1 MSVLAASPAPPAV
14 IPDTTY
20 GPDDL
25 ARLLKI
31 SRWTVLNWRR
41 LGIIQPGIK
50 RGKTVRWT
58 PSDVAA
64 ILAARE
70 G

>member
-1 MSVLAASPAPPAV
+1 MSVLAASPAPPAA
-14 IPDTTY
+14 IPDRTF

-25 ARLLKI
+25 ARLLNA
-31 SRWTVLNWRR
+31 SRWRVLRWRR
-41 LGIIQPGIK
+41 LGVIPPGIK
-50 RGKTVRWT
+50 LGKTVRWT
-58 PSDVAA
+58 PADVAQ